1 MPEWQLLA
9 ITGQNQK
16 RYASANCRQKKEQAL
31 PLALVGREPRSLDGY
46 DVLGLR
52 AFLALGYDELDAL
65 AFGPGLLT
73 RHGDRAEMCEYV
85 GTRITGDETETFGFV
100 EPFDGSSGFV
110 GHGMYL
116 Y

>member
-1 MPEWQLLA
+1 MPERQLLA

-16 RYASANCRQKKEQAL
+16 RRAKAYCRQKKEQAL

-52 AFLALGYDELDAL
+52 AFLALRYDELDAL
-65 AFGPGLLT
+65 AFGQGLVA
-73 RHGDRAEMCEYV
+73 RHGNRAEMREHV
-85 GTRITGDETETFGFV
+85 GAAVTGDETETFGFV

>member
-9 ITGQNQK
+9 ITMENQK
-16 RYASANCRQKKEQAL
+16 GCANANRRHKKRSKRCRL
-31 PLALVGREPRSLDGY
+31 LLLDVNCSLDSY

-52 AFLALGYDELDAL
+52 AFLALSHDELDAL
-65 AFGPGLLT
+65 AFGQGLVT

-100 EPFDGSSGFV
+100 EPFDSSGGFV